1 MDSYKVSDNL
11 NWANDKEIL
20 PILNGEKLYFSGYIT
35 KINHYGMSQERSII
49 LTDKA
54 LYNMKKKSLRRK
66 IAYTDIRG
74 ITYSKLTY
82 EFVIHGNDD
91 EYDYQYIH
99 NDRNLIICFIAIF
112 YQNVAFKPIQ
122 ICEVEEKTLKNYVT
136 QKKEKKKDYSF
147 SKMDP
152 KFLIDTND
160 FINQNMKEISAN
172 NEADAKEEKKR
183 KNTLFSRH
191 QTIKSVELNDF
202 QIIKVLGRG
211 TFGKVCLVQYTPTK
225 EYYAMKSLKK
235 DVLLD
240 MDQVQSTIL
249 EKKILQSLE
258 HPFLVGMVFCF
269 QTEER
274 IYFIMPFIRGGELF
288 QHLRTE
294 KFFKEDKVR
303 FYAASMGLALEYLH
317 THGIVYRDI
326 KPENILIGEDG
337 YLKLIDFGM
346 AKMLKGNEK
355 AMSFCGTPEYL
366 APEIITGEGHNKA
379 ADWWSY
385 GILIFEMLCGIPP
398 FYCENTE
405 RMYDLITNAEL
416 RFPKR
421 IQVSENAKDLIKKL
435 LIKQQDKRLGANKG
449 FEEIKTHPF
458 FQGFD
463 FDALLAKKL
472 EAHQYRLC
480 PLGVFSGAAAN
491 EGKMAVTIYC
501 PDFSRIG
508 IDIQK
513 KDSVRPTTVMTFP
526 KSEEQGY
533 SIKLAQIDLESYL
546 YWDQYAA
553 QSMTQGVL
561 FMSVYKN
568 LPSNIQNGLGIWY
581 GMGSSEYHLRLTQ
594 SKTFIF

>member
-1 MDSYKVSDNL
+1 MESFKVSDNL

-20 PILNGEKLYFSGYIT
+20 SILNGEKLYFSGMIT

-66 IAYTDIRG
+66 ISYNDIRG

-82 EFVIHGNDD
+82 EFVVHGNDD

-99 NDRNLIICFIAIF
+99 QERNLIICFIAIF
-112 YQNVAFKPIQ
+112 YQQVAFKPIQ
-122 ICEVEEKTLKNYVT
+122 LCEVEEKTLKNFVT
-136 QKKEKKKDYSF
+136 QKKEKKKDNSF
-147 SKMDP
+147 SKMDL
-152 KFLIDTND
+152 KYLIDTAD
-160 FINQNMKEISAN
+160 FINQNLKEVSAN
-172 NEADAKEEKKR
+172 TQVDAKEEKKR

-191 QTIKSVELNDF
+191 KTIKSVELDDF
-202 QIIKVLGRG
+202 QIMKVLGRG
-211 TFGKVCLVQYTPTK
+211 TFGKVCLVQYKPTK

-249 EKKILQSLE
+249 EKKILQSLD

-294 KFFKEDKVR
+294 KFFKEDKAR
-303 FYAASMGLALEYLH
+303 FYAASMGIALEYLH
-317 THGIVYRDI
+317 NHGIVYRDI

-337 YLKLIDFGM
+337 YFKLIDFGM

-366 APEIITGEGHNKA
+366 APEIITGEGHNRA

-385 GILIFEMLCGIPP
+385 GILLFEMLCGIPP

-421 IQVSENAKDLIKKL
+421 IQLSENAKDLIKKL
-435 LIKQQDKRLGANKG
+435 LIKKQDKRLGVEKG
-449 FEEIKTHPF
+449 FEEIKSHPF

-463 FDALLAKKL
+463 FNALLAKKL
-472 EAHQYRLC
+472 EAPFIPVL
-480 PLGVFSGAAAN
+480 
-491 EGKMAVTIYC
+491 
-501 PDFSRIG
+501 
-508 IDIQK
+508 
-513 KDSVRPTTVMTFP
+513 KDSLDVGNFDEEFT
-526 KSEEQGY
+526 SEEIATSVIPEGNMEL
-533 SIKLAQIDLESYL
+533 IKRNQ
-546 YWDQYAA
+546 DQFDEFN
-553 QSMTQGVL
+553 S
-561 FMSVYKN
+561 
-568 LPSNIQNGLGIWY
+568 
-581 GMGSSEYHLRLTQ
+581 
-594 SKTFIF
+594 

>member
-337 YLKLIDFGM
+337 YLKLIDFG
-346 AKMLKGNEK
+346 N
-355 AMSFCGTPEYL
+355 
-366 APEIITGEGHNKA
+366 
-379 ADWWSY
+379 
-385 GILIFEMLCGIPP
+385 
-398 FYCENTE
+398 
-405 RMYDLITNAEL
+405 
-416 RFPKR
+416 
-421 IQVSENAKDLIKKL
+421 VL
-435 LIKQQDKRLGANKG
+435 L
-449 FEEIKTHPF
+449 
-458 FQGFD
+458 
-463 FDALLAKKL
+463 
-472 EAHQYRLC
+472 
-480 PLGVFSGAAAN
+480 
-491 EGKMAVTIYC
+491 
-501 PDFSRIG
+501 
-508 IDIQK
+508 
-513 KDSVRPTTVMTFP
+513 
-526 KSEEQGY
+526 
-533 SIKLAQIDLESYL
+533 
-546 YWDQYAA
+546 WYA
-553 QSMTQGVL
+553 
-561 FMSVYKN
+561 
-568 LPSNIQNGLGIWY
+568 
-581 GMGSSEYHLRLTQ
+581 
-594 SKTFIF
+594 

>member
-1 MDSYKVSDNL
+1 MESFKVSDNL

-20 PILNGEKLYFSGYIT
+20 SILNGEKLYFSGMIT

-66 IAYTDIRG
+66 ISYNDIRG

-82 EFVIHGNDD
+82 EFVVHGNDD

-99 NDRNLIICFIAIF
+99 QERNLIICFIAIF
-112 YQNVAFKPIQ
+112 YQQVAFKPIQ
-122 ICEVEEKTLKNYVT
+122 LCEVEEKTLKNFVT
-136 QKKEKKKDYSF
+136 QKKEKKKDNSF
-147 SKMDP
+147 SKMDL
-152 KFLIDTND
+152 KYLIDTAD
-160 FINQNMKEISAN
+160 FISQNLKEVSAN
-172 NEADAKEEKKR
+172 TQVDAKEEKKR

-191 QTIKSVELNDF
+191 KTIKSVELDDF
-202 QIIKVLGRG
+202 QIMKVLGRG
-211 TFGKVCLVQYTPTK
+211 TFGKVCLVQYKPTK

-249 EKKILQSLE
+249 EKKILQSLD

-294 KFFKEDKVR
+294 KFFKEDKAR
-303 FYAASMGLALEYLH
+303 FYAASMGIALEYLH
-317 THGIVYRDI
+317 NHGIVYRDI

-366 APEIITGEGHNKA
+366 APEIITGEGHNRA

-385 GILIFEMLCGIPP
+385 GILLFEMLCGIPP

-421 IQVSENAKDLIKKL
+421 IQLSENAKDLIKKL
-435 LIKQQDKRLGANKG
+435 LIKKQDKRLGVEKG
-449 FEEIKTHPF
+449 FEEIKSHPF

-463 FDALLAKKL
+463 FNALLAKKL
-472 EAHQYRLC
+472 EAPFIPVL
-480 PLGVFSGAAAN
+480 
-491 EGKMAVTIYC
+491 
-501 PDFSRIG
+501 
-508 IDIQK
+508 
-513 KDSVRPTTVMTFP
+513 KDSLDVGNFDEEFT
-526 KSEEQGY
+526 SEEIATSVIPEGNMEL
-533 SIKLAQIDLESYL
+533 IKRNQ
-546 YWDQYAA
+546 DQFDEFN
-553 QSMTQGVL
+553 S
-561 FMSVYKN
+561 
-568 LPSNIQNGLGIWY
+568 
-581 GMGSSEYHLRLTQ
+581 
-594 SKTFIF
+594 

>member
-20 PILNGEKLYFSGYIT
+20 SILNGEKLYFSGMIT

-99 NDRNLIICFIAIF
+99 QDRNLIICFIAIF
-112 YQNVAFKPIQ
+112 YQALAFKPIQ

-152 KFLIDTND
+152 KFLIDTAD
-160 FINQNMKEISAN
+160 FINQNLKEISAN
-172 NEADAKEEKKR
+172 SEKDIKEEKKLR
-183 KNTLFSRH
+183 NTLFSRH
-191 QTIKSVELNDF
+191 KTVKSVELNDF

-211 TFGKVCLVQYTPTK
+211 TFGKVCLVQYKPTK
-225 EYYAMKSLKK
+225 EYFAMKSLKK

-249 EKKILQSLE
+249 EKKILQSLD
-258 HPFLVGMVFCF
+258 HPFLVGMIFCF

-294 KFFKEDKVR
+294 KFFKEDKAR
-303 FYAASMGLALEYLH
+303 FYAASMGLALDYLH
-317 THGIVYRDI
+317 NHGIVYRDI

-355 AMSFCGTPEYL
+355 ATSFCGTPEYL
-366 APEIITGEGHNKA
+366 APEIITGEGHNRA

-421 IQVSENAKDLIKKL
+421 IQVSDNAKDLIKKL
-435 LIKQQDKRLGANKG
+435 LIKQQDKRLGVNKG

-472 EAHQYRLC
+472 EAPFIPVL
-480 PLGVFSGAAAN
+480 
-491 EGKMAVTIYC
+491 
-501 PDFSRIG
+501 
-508 IDIQK
+508 
-513 KDSVRPTTVMTFP
+513 KDSLDVGNFDEEFT
-526 KSEEQGY
+526 SEDIATSVIPEKNMEL
-533 SIKLAQIDLESYL
+533 IKRNQ
-546 YWDQYAA
+546 DQFDEFN
-553 QSMTQGVL
+553 S
-561 FMSVYKN
+561 
-568 LPSNIQNGLGIWY
+568 
-581 GMGSSEYHLRLTQ
+581 
-594 SKTFIF
+594 

>member
-1 MDSYKVSDNL
+1 MESFKVSDNL

-20 PILNGEKLYFSGYIT
+20 SILNGEKLYFSGMIT

-66 IAYTDIRG
+66 ISYNDIRG

-82 EFVIHGNDD
+82 EFVVHGNDD

-99 NDRNLIICFIAIF
+99 QERNLIICFIAIF
-112 YQNVAFKPIQ
+112 YQQVAFKPIQ
-122 ICEVEEKTLKNYVT
+122 LCEVEEKTLKNFVT
-136 QKKEKKKDYSF
+136 QKKEKKKDNSF
-147 SKMDP
+147 SKMDL
-152 KFLIDTND
+152 KYLIDTAD
-160 FINQNMKEISAN
+160 FINQNLKEVSAN
-172 NEADAKEEKKR
+172 TQVDAKEEKKR

-191 QTIKSVELNDF
+191 KTIKSVELGDF
-202 QIIKVLGRG
+202 QIMKVLGRG
-211 TFGKVCLVQYTPTK
+211 TFGKVCLVQYKPTK

-249 EKKILQSLE
+249 EKKILQSLD

-294 KFFKEDKVR
+294 KFFKEDKAR
-303 FYAASMGLALEYLH
+303 FYAASMGIALEYLH
-317 THGIVYRDI
+317 NHGIVYRDI

-366 APEIITGEGHNKA
+366 APEIITGEGHNRA

-385 GILIFEMLCGIPP
+385 GILLFEMLCGIPP

-421 IQVSENAKDLIKKL
+421 IQLSENAKDLIKKL
-435 LIKQQDKRLGANKG
+435 LIKKQDKRLGVEKG
-449 FEEIKTHPF
+449 FEEIKSHPF

-463 FDALLAKKL
+463 FNALLAKKL
-472 EAHQYRLC
+472 EAPFIPVL
-480 PLGVFSGAAAN
+480 
-491 EGKMAVTIYC
+491 
-501 PDFSRIG
+501 
-508 IDIQK
+508 
-513 KDSVRPTTVMTFP
+513 KDSLDVGNFDEEFT
-526 KSEEQGY
+526 SEEIATSVIPEGNMEL
-533 SIKLAQIDLESYL
+533 IKRNQ
-546 YWDQYAA
+546 DQFDEFN
-553 QSMTQGVL
+553 S
-561 FMSVYKN
+561 
-568 LPSNIQNGLGIWY
+568 
-581 GMGSSEYHLRLTQ
+581 
-594 SKTFIF
+594 

>member
-1 MDSYKVSDNL
+1 MESFKVSDNL

-20 PILNGEKLYFSGYIT
+20 SILNGEKLYFSGMIT

-66 IAYTDIRG
+66 ISYNDIRG

-82 EFVIHGNDD
+82 EFVVHGNDD

-99 NDRNLIICFIAIF
+99 QERNLIICFIAIF
-112 YQNVAFKPIQ
+112 YQQVAFKPIQ
-122 ICEVEEKTLKNYVT
+122 LCEVEEKTLKNFVT
-136 QKKEKKKDYSF
+136 QKKEKKKDNSF
-147 SKMDP
+147 SKMDL
-152 KFLIDTND
+152 KYLIDTAD
-160 FINQNMKEISAN
+160 FINQNLKEVSAN
-172 NEADAKEEKKR
+172 TQVDAKEEKKR

-191 QTIKSVELNDF
+191 KTIKSVELDDF
-202 QIIKVLGRG
+202 QIMKVLGRG
-211 TFGKVCLVQYTPTK
+211 TFGKVCLVQYKPTK

-249 EKKILQSLE
+249 EKKILQSLD

-294 KFFKEDKVR
+294 KFFKEDKAR
-303 FYAASMGLALEYLH
+303 FYAASMGIALEYLH
-317 THGIVYRDI
+317 NHGIVYRDI

-366 APEIITGEGHNKA
+366 APEIITGEGHNRA

-385 GILIFEMLCGIPP
+385 GILLFEMLCGIPP

-421 IQVSENAKDLIKKL
+421 IQLSENAKDLIKKL
-435 LIKQQDKRLGANKG
+435 LIKKQDKRLGVEKG
-449 FEEIKTHPF
+449 FEEIKSHPF

-472 EAHQYRLC
+472 EAPFIPVL
-480 PLGVFSGAAAN
+480 
-491 EGKMAVTIYC
+491 
-501 PDFSRIG
+501 
-508 IDIQK
+508 
-513 KDSVRPTTVMTFP
+513 KDSLDVGNFDEEFT
-526 KSEEQGY
+526 SEE
-533 SIKLAQIDLESYL
+533 IA
-546 YWDQYAA
+546 
-553 QSMTQGVL
+553 T
-561 FMSVYKN
+561 SVI
-568 LPSNIQNGLGIWY
+568 P
-581 GMGSSEYHLRLTQ
+581 E
-594 SKTFIF
+594 

>member
-20 PILNGEKLYFSGYIT
+20 PILNGEKLYFSGMIT

-99 NDRNLIICFIAIF
+99 QDRNLIICFIAIF
-112 YQNVAFKPIQ
+112 YQALAFKPIQ

-152 KFLIDTND
+152 KFLIDTAD
-160 FINQNMKEISAN
+160 FIKQNLNEISAN
-172 NEADAKEEKKR
+172 SEKDIKEEKKLR
-183 KNTLFSRH
+183 NTLFSRH
-191 QTIKSVELNDF
+191 KTVKSVELNDF

-211 TFGKVCLVQYTPTK
+211 TFGKVCLVQYKPTK
-225 EYYAMKSLKK
+225 EYFAMKSLKK

-249 EKKILQSLE
+249 EKKILQSLD
-258 HPFLVGMVFCF
+258 HPFLVGMIFCF

-294 KFFKEDKVR
+294 KFFKEDKAR

-317 THGIVYRDI
+317 NHGIVYRDI

-346 AKMLKGNEK
+346 AKMLQGNEK
-355 AMSFCGTPEYL
+355 ATSFCGTPEYL
-366 APEIITGEGHNKA
+366 APEIITGEGHNRA

-385 GILIFEMLCGIPP
+385 GILLFEMLCGIPP

-421 IQVSENAKDLIKKL
+421 IQVSDNAKDLIKKL
-435 LIKQQDKRLGANKG
+435 LIKQQDKRLGVNKG

-472 EAHQYRLC
+472 EAPFIPVL
-480 PLGVFSGAAAN
+480 
-491 EGKMAVTIYC
+491 
-501 PDFSRIG
+501 
-508 IDIQK
+508 
-513 KDSVRPTTVMTFP
+513 KDSLDVGNFDEEFT
-526 KSEEQGY
+526 SEDIATSVIPEKNMEL
-533 SIKLAQIDLESYL
+533 IKRNQ
-546 YWDQYAA
+546 DQFDEFN
-553 QSMTQGVL
+553 S
-561 FMSVYKN
+561 
-568 LPSNIQNGLGIWY
+568 
-581 GMGSSEYHLRLTQ
+581 
-594 SKTFIF
+594 

>member
-1 MDSYKVSDNL
+1 MESFKVSDNL

-20 PILNGEKLYFSGYIT
+20 SILNGEKLYFSGMIT

-66 IAYTDIRG
+66 ISYNDIRG

-82 EFVIHGNDD
+82 EFVVHGNDD

-99 NDRNLIICFIAIF
+99 QERNLIICFIAIF
-112 YQNVAFKPIQ
+112 YQQVAFKPIQ
-122 ICEVEEKTLKNYVT
+122 LCEVEEKTLKNFVT
-136 QKKEKKKDYSF
+136 QKKEKKKDNSF
-147 SKMDP
+147 SKMDL
-152 KFLIDTND
+152 KYLIDTAD
-160 FINQNMKEISAN
+160 FINQNLKEVSAN
-172 NEADAKEEKKR
+172 TQVDAKEEKKR

-191 QTIKSVELNDF
+191 KTIKSVELDDF
-202 QIIKVLGRG
+202 QIMKVLGRG
-211 TFGKVCLVQYTPTK
+211 TFGKVCLVQYKPTK

-249 EKKILQSLE
+249 EKKILQSLD

-294 KFFKEDKVR
+294 KFFKEDKAR
-303 FYAASMGLALEYLH
+303 FYAASMGIALEYLH
-317 THGIVYRDI
+317 KHGIVYRDI

-366 APEIITGEGHNKA
+366 APEIITGEGHNRA

-385 GILIFEMLCGIPP
+385 GILLFEMLCGIPP

-421 IQVSENAKDLIKKL
+421 IQLSENAKDLIKKL
-435 LIKQQDKRLGANKG
+435 LIKKQDKRLGVEKG
-449 FEEIKTHPF
+449 FEEIKSHPF

-472 EAHQYRLC
+472 EAPFIPVL
-480 PLGVFSGAAAN
+480 
-491 EGKMAVTIYC
+491 
-501 PDFSRIG
+501 
-508 IDIQK
+508 
-513 KDSVRPTTVMTFP
+513 KDSLDVGNFDEEFT
-526 KSEEQGY
+526 SEEIATSVIPEGNMEL
-533 SIKLAQIDLESYL
+533 IKRNQ
-546 YWDQYAA
+546 DQFDEFN
-553 QSMTQGVL
+553 S
-561 FMSVYKN
+561 
-568 LPSNIQNGLGIWY
+568 
-581 GMGSSEYHLRLTQ
+581 
-594 SKTFIF
+594 

>member
-1 MDSYKVSDNL
+1 MESFKVSDNL

-20 PILNGEKLYFSGYIT
+20 SILNGEKLYFSGMIT

-66 IAYTDIRG
+66 ISYNDIRG

-82 EFVIHGNDD
+82 EFVVHGNDD

-99 NDRNLIICFIAIF
+99 QERNLIICFIAIF
-112 YQNVAFKPIQ
+112 YQQVAFKPIQ
-122 ICEVEEKTLKNYVT
+122 LCEVEEKTLKNFVT
-136 QKKEKKKDYSF
+136 QKKEKKKDNSF
-147 SKMDP
+147 SKMDL
-152 KFLIDTND
+152 KYLIDTAD
-160 FINQNMKEISAN
+160 FINQNLKEVSAN
-172 NEADAKEEKKR
+172 TQVDAKEEKKR

-191 QTIKSVELNDF
+191 KTIKSVELDDF
-202 QIIKVLGRG
+202 QIMKVLGRG
-211 TFGKVCLVQYTPTK
+211 TFGKVCLVQYKPTK

-249 EKKILQSLE
+249 EKKILQSLD

-294 KFFKEDKVR
+294 KFFKEDKAR
-303 FYAASMGLALEYLH
+303 FYAASMGIALEYLH
-317 THGIVYRDI
+317 KHGIVYRDI

-366 APEIITGEGHNKA
+366 APEIITGEGHNRA

-385 GILIFEMLCGIPP
+385 GILLFEMLCGIPP

-421 IQVSENAKDLIKKL
+421 IQLSENAKDLIKKL
-435 LIKQQDKRLGANKG
+435 LIKKQDKRLGVEKG
-449 FEEIKTHPF
+449 FEEIKSHPF

-472 EAHQYRLC
+472 EAPFIPVL
-480 PLGVFSGAAAN
+480 
-491 EGKMAVTIYC
+491 
-501 PDFSRIG
+501 
-508 IDIQK
+508 
-513 KDSVRPTTVMTFP
+513 KDSLDVGNFDEEFT
-526 KSEEQGY
+526 SEEIATSAIPEGNMEL
-533 SIKLAQIDLESYL
+533 IKRNQ
-546 YWDQYAA
+546 DQFDEFN
-553 QSMTQGVL
+553 S
-561 FMSVYKN
+561 
-568 LPSNIQNGLGIWY
+568 
-581 GMGSSEYHLRLTQ
+581 
-594 SKTFIF
+594 